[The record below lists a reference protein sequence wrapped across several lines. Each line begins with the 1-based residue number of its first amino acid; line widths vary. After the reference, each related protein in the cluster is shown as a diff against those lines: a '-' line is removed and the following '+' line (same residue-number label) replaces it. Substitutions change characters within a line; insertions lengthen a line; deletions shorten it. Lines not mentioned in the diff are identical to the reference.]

1 MVQIKS
7 YKEKVTIDD
16 VLELAGTYIH
26 NPESIALIKK
36 AYEYIME
43 KHAGQT
49 RRSGEP
55 YTIHLIW
62 VAYILCTLQTGP
74 STIAAGLLHDVMEDC
89 HISKEEMIEQFGEE
103 ITTLVEGVTKI
114 SKMPFKDQA
123 DFYAEN
129 HRKIYIAMAK
139 DIRVILIKLADRL
152 HNMRTLKFMPPE
164 KQKRIAK
171 ETLEVYSPI
180 AHRLGINDIRIEL
193 EDLSLMYIDPQAYQ
207 DIAALLERKRNE
219 RKAAV
224 EKMMNE
230 IKSLLEENNIS
241 FRILGRAKH
250 IYSIYK
256 KMVIKHKRFDEL
268 YDLNAI
274 RIITNDKYV
283 CYEVLGL
290 IHDHYR
296 PLPGRFK
303 DYIAMP
309 KPNMYQSLHT
319 AVLGVDG
326 LIFEIQIRTE
336 EMDQVAE
343 RGIAA
348 HWRYKENKGYSSRNE
363 QKEIGEKLQWLRDL
377 ISLSDDIQDSD
388 AKEYYNAL
396 KRDIFEANVYV
407 LSPKGKII
415 ELPNGA
421 TPIDFAYRIHT
432 EVGHRMIGAFVNNI
446 MVPID
451 TVLKTGDLVEIK
463 TSKNSPGPS
472 EDWLKIVHTAGAR
485 NKIRQFLANKEAENK
500 KVQIDEGRKILREE
514 LRKRGDL
521 DEKTFME
528 ARTYDG
534 IVNSFGANTFDDLLY
549 LIGRKSITASTV
561 LDKIAPKKGTFLEN
575 LNKIIQKNND
585 ANERQK
591 KASNNSGVAVKGI
604 SGMRIQLSKCCN
616 PIPGDDIIG
625 YVSQG
630 QGIKV
635 HRADCPNVHTEEAK
649 KRLIEVYWDYPSIES
664 KHFDVELQIKGADRT
679 NLLTDIITVL
689 GSMKINILNIHG
701 DTLDGKA
708 KIDLKI
714 AVDSAN
720 QFAQAKQNL
729 LKVHGVYEIERI
741 IH

>member
-363 QKEIGEKLQWLRDL
+363 QKEIGEKLQWLRDF

-528 ARTYDG
+528 AKTYDG